1 MKILWWDKTITAMY
15 ILKTSRRPPWKY
27 NLGVLLDYTDP
38 IKMITEMILLS
49 INISHTYYTMYP
61 FISLII
67 RYRRLTLSKYFRPFC
82 LISEIIY
89 LIIHLLITLP
99 RVNNFNIK
107 QKRHETFVL
116 LYATKTKQD
125 LGR

>member
-1 MKILWWDKTITAMY
+1 
-15 ILKTSRRPPWKY
+15 
-27 NLGVLLDYTDP
+27 
-38 IKMITEMILLS
+38 MITEVILLS
-49 INISHTYYTMYP
+49 INISHTYYTICP

-67 RYRRLTLSKYFRPFC
+67 KYRRLTLSKYFRPFC

-99 RVNNFNIK
+99 RVNNFGIK
-107 QKRHETFVL
+107 QERHETFVL